1 VTSAHVAR
9 AAEGAPSPLTLPTP
23 RGDHANVIPRWLPA
37 AAMALA
43 LSGCKQKAYEHDCTE
58 TIKALGVG
66 FENVSTPRDEAARDK
81 QIAATAS
88 ALERWGPTRASLTL
102 DDVRTPAA
110 ALAADLDKRKPLLA
124 AAKFAVQVP
133 APTGSERKDA
143 LAKAAAEA
151 LGKTIDK
158 ASGEALA
165 ANEKQYH
172 ADFEA
177 VMAVCVHKF

>member
-88 ALERWGPTRASLTL
+88 ALERWGPTRASL
-102 DDVRTPAA
+102 
-110 ALAADLDKRKPLLA
+110 A